1 MQQLSTDNDNLRK
14 DLEKAVAE
22 REAFVSENQAMME
35 LLMKHGI
42 HQHSKETVA
51 LRLSVEK
58 LVSEREQQKVTV
70 DKLQTKNTHLIREK
84 ESLTQE
90 KQRVLADN
98 RACREAVK
106 GLETEVED
114 LKKLLN
120 YSRKRRE
127 SVGNDKKMLQA
138 KVNWRYLVG

>member
-51 LRLSVEK
+51 LRSSVEK

-120 YSRKRRE
+120 DSRKRRE